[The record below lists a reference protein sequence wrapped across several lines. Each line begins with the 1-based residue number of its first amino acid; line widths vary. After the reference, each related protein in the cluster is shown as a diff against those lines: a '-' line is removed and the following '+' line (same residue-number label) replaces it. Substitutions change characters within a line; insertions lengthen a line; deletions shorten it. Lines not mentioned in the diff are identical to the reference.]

1 VSGGTDRRGFLSRV
15 GRLGAALGLGGLGA
29 TGVVSRRASSASIGS
44 RARTGPCPAPGA
56 VTGADLVDVDRL
68 WHWVEQMVDLG
79 PRITGNRAHRRYL
92 DFLHDR
98 LDSSGLHVIRYPVP
112 LDEWQARSWSLH
124 VVDARRERH
133 TIPVAF
139 YRPHSGETAARGVTA
154 TVVDIGAGRDADY
167 AGRDVQ
173 GRIVLADWS
182 IPNLTAAVW
191 TTVADYVHP
200 PSIAEELSHEPFA
213 RIWLGIPEPPDLAL
227 AKQHGAV
234 AMIDVLDQSTPLA
247 RGQFSP
253 HQQDHVGLPALHLD
267 RAQGERLRGLMAR
280 GPLEA
285 TLVLDARVRRTTVD
299 YLGATLHGSGSLPGS
314 LLLMT
319 HTDGQN
325 GTEENGGP
333 ALLALARYLTNLPR
347 RCRPRDVTLLFSPN
361 HMTST
366 ASTLKPDTWLRQ
378 HPEIL
383 QPVAMALVA
392 EHLGALAWDDD
403 PVTGRYRASGYSEL
417 AAIPVGN
424 SEVLKRVAIEEV
436 QAADLRR
443 AAVVRPREG
452 GLYGEGTFAYR
463 LGVPTIA
470 FITGPSYL
478 VQVTDDGDLDKLD
491 RHLMHEQLVF
501 LARVLSRMLNLP
513 SARP

>member
-1 VSGGTDRRGFLSRV
+1 
-15 GRLGAALGLGGLGA
+15 
-29 TGVVSRRASSASIGS
+29 
-44 RARTGPCPAPGA
+44 
-56 VTGADLVDVDRL
+56 
-68 WHWVEQMVDLG
+68 
-79 PRITGNRAHRRYL
+79 
-92 DFLHDR
+92 
-98 LDSSGLHVIRYPVP
+98 
-112 LDEWQARSWSLH
+112 
-124 VVDARRERH
+124 
-133 TIPVAF
+133 
-139 YRPHSGETAARGVTA
+139 
-154 TVVDIGAGRDADY
+154 
-167 AGRDVQ
+167 
-173 GRIVLADWS
+173 
-182 IPNLTAAVW
+182 
-191 TTVADYVHP
+191 
-200 PSIAEELSHEPFA
+200 
-213 RIWLGIPEPPDLAL
+213 
-227 AKQHGAV
+227 
-234 AMIDVLDQSTPLA
+234 
-247 RGQFSP
+247 
-253 HQQDHVGLPALHLD
+253 
-267 RAQGERLRGLMAR
+267 
-280 GPLEA
+280 
-285 TLVLDARVRRTTVD
+285 
-299 YLGATLHGSGSLPGS
+299 
-314 LLLMT
+314 MT